1 MEPLS
6 IALIWNKDDQSS
18 IEEYIEH
25 ITEMLSRDRDRPF
38 SRTINLPIFYYSN
51 LEENEIPSLP
61 NLKSEKILIY
71 VFVGINSVVSV
82 EWRDYIGSLY
92 NIKNAKVVPIALD
105 KYAYKIS
112 DKVQAYN
119 FIREYELNSC
129 KKQQL
134 FISMVHEIYRYGFNE
149 KKEPISKNSALKI
162 FLSHAKDGKNG
173 LHIAKQLKRLIDDS
187 TLTRFFDSNDI
198 APGYRFDDEIIN
210 NIKESSVIIINSDIY
225 SSRYWCQREIQTA
238 KEFERPI
245 IEVDL
250 IDKAMDR
257 KFPFAGNVPVIRVN
271 AIEGK
276 VEEGDLYRILENIM
290 LESIRFNYADK
301 KLELLK
307 LKMPGNVKKMCRP
320 PEMIDASK
328 IIRKNYNKIEL
339 NYNKIIYPDPPIY
352 SEEIEFFQ
360 KLGIEICTPIEYEK
374 NGLSGKK
381 VGISISDPE
390 INEIKSNGQNESH
403 LLRLSQ
409 YMANYILGR
418 GATLIYG
425 GDFRKGGYTEQLLQ
439 EAQILKD
446 RLKTKNIYLK
456 NYVAWPIYLADT
468 LETKKWIAKYCDLLE
483 IKEIPIDETVSDLIE
498 TNKRFLT
505 PDTVDNCYV
514 WSKSLTKMRYEM
526 IKDCNAR
533 ICAGGKKIGYKGK
546 MPGILEEIIIAS
558 ELGCPLYLLGGFGG
572 IVHDVCELLQNN
584 KCTDSLT
591 EEWQVSFNKGYKEL
605 LQKYKERDEEIKYL
619 ELQEKMKCI
628 NLNNGLTMKENE
640 ILFNTVYVD
649 EAVQLVLKGLQSI

>member
-6 IALIWNKDDQSS
+6 IALIWNKDDQLS

-71 VFVGINSVVSV
+71 VFIGINSVVSV

-119 FIREYELNSC
+119 FIREYELDSC

-238 KEFERPI
+238 KELERPI

-250 IDKAMDR
+250 IDEAMDR

-276 VEEGDLYRILENIM
+276 VEEEDLYRILENIM
-290 LESIRFNYADK
+290 LESIRFNYADE

-320 PEMIDASK
+320 PEMIDVSK
-328 IIRKNYNKIEL
+328 IIRKNSNKIEL
-339 NYNKIIYPDPPIY
+339 KYNKIIYPDPPIY

-468 LETKKWIAKYCDLLE
+468 LEAKKWIAKYCDLLE

-498 TNKRFLT
+498 TNKKFLP

>member
-25 ITEMLSRDRDRPF
+25 ITEMLSRGRDRPF

-119 FIREYELNSC
+119 FIREYELDSC

-238 KEFERPI
+238 KELERPI

-250 IDKAMDR
+250 IDEAMDR

-276 VEEGDLYRILENIM
+276 VEEEDLYRILENIM

>member
-119 FIREYELNSC
+119 FIREYELDSC

-238 KEFERPI
+238 KELERPI

-250 IDKAMDR
+250 IDEAMDR

-276 VEEGDLYRILENIM
+276 VEEEDLYRILENIM
-290 LESIRFNYADK
+290 LESIRFNYADE

-320 PEMIDASK
+320 PEMIDVSK

-339 NYNKIIYPDPPIY
+339 KYNKIIYPDPPIY

>member
-119 FIREYELNSC
+119 FIREYELDSC

-238 KEFERPI
+238 KALERPI

-250 IDKAMDR
+250 IDEAMDR

-276 VEEGDLYRILENIM
+276 VEEEDLYRILENIM
-290 LESIRFNYADK
+290 LESIRFNYADE

-320 PEMIDASK
+320 PEMIDVSK
-328 IIRKNYNKIEL
+328 IIRKNSNKIEL
-339 NYNKIIYPDPPIY
+339 KYNKIIYPDPPIY